1 MNKKELKTYTKIV
14 VKWML
19 IIGVINSEIP
29 YILSALGKDSCISLG
44 ISWIT
49 EIIAVILGYLIKSFL
64 GKKEE
69 ENLKFERDKIS
80 ATNDPSSTG
89 DVADG

>member
-29 YILSALGKDSCISLG
+29 YILSALGKDPCISLG

-80 ATNDPSSTG
+80 VINDPSSTG
-89 DVADG
+89 DVADE